1 MNSNAFFKRAIP
13 VWLRGRALEMNVQAG
28 FVLQF
33 DVDGSDGSCHL
44 HLTGSSL
51 YRVSVNGRFAH
62 YGPARAG
69 HGCCRVDRIELAEY
83 VNAGGNWLTIE
94 AAGYNCNSFYTL
106 NQPSFVQAE
115 LYVNGMARYAT
126 GERGDFTGFALPIRI
141 RQAMRYSYQ
150 RTFSEVYALDHR
162 DGLTDWLSRSP
173 ERGEPLA
180 RVEMSLNYLPR
191 EVPVPEYRTRT
202 AAGLIGAGC
211 SLPKDERPVY
221 PERRYI
227 HQVGGTISGYPLAE
241 IAERPWETVQDYT
254 FSLFDPSL
262 PLSDLR
268 CPVLLDAGQFAL
280 LDMGGNCTGFIQCEL
295 LAEEDSEV
303 YFLFDEKLVDGGFD
317 VASWESVNIVKYR
330 LRADE
335 EPYRLESFEAY
346 GYRYIQC
353 WVPSGRIKLISLGQ
367 REYAYPDAG
376 NTTFSCSDEQLNA
389 VYRAAVETYRQ
400 NTLDVFMDCPTRERA
415 GWLCDS
421 YFTAQSA
428 QLFSGNAVAEKVMLE
443 NYVWAETFPHL
454 PDGMLPMCYPADHAF
469 GNFIPQWAMW
479 YVIQLDGYIRR
490 SGADIAPFKPIC
502 YGLVAY
508 FRPFLNADGLLE
520 KLEKWN
526 FIEWSQANEW
536 VQDVNYPTNMLYA
549 RMLNLIGG
557 WYDDQELRE
566 QSAQIRDRILEQ
578 SFDGILFRDHAL
590 RLPDGSLQVQSHYSE
605 VCQYYAIFFRTADLD
620 DPKFEELRRLVFSSF
635 GPRRKAEG
643 VRPDI
648 AYANPFIGQYLRM
661 EILLEH
667 RRYDQLL
674 DEIKLYYYPM
684 AERTGTLWEHD
695 FPGGSLNHGFASF
708 AGAAIVRCLL
718 GIRSIDE
725 KTREIAFDFRH
736 VPGLSGSGSVG
747 VAGGV
752 VEVRRDCSEGGIP
765 TIAYRVPDAYKA
777 IFVGSPA
784 LEGVR
789 VMPSK

>member
-1 MNSNAFFKRAIP
+1 MNAFFERAIP

-28 FVLQF
+28 FVLEF
-33 DVDGSDGSCHL
+33 DLDEPAGPCHL

-51 YRVSVNGRFAH
+51 YRVSVNGRFIH

-83 VNAGGNWLTIE
+83 VKAGGNRLTIE

-115 LYVNGMARYAT
+115 LYVNGISRYAT
-126 GERGDFTGFALPIRI
+126 GERGDFIGFALPIRI

-150 RTFSEVYALDHR
+150 RTFSEVYALDHQ
-162 DGLTDWLSRSP
+162 DGLTDWMSRPP
-173 ERGEPLA
+173 ERGEPLV
-180 RVEMSLNYLPR
+180 RVEVSLIYQPR
-191 EVPVPEYRTRT
+191 EVPLPKYEIRP
-202 AAGLIGAGC
+202 AAGLVGAGC
-211 SLPKDERPVY
+211 SLLKAERPTY

-227 HQVGGTISGYPLAE
+227 HRVGGAISGYPLAE
-241 IAERPWETVQDYT
+241 ITERPWETVQDHS
-254 FSLFDPSL
+254 FSLFGPSL
-262 PLSDLR
+262 PLPDMDF
-268 CPVLLDAGQFAL
+268 PVLLDTGQFAL
-280 LDMGGNCTGFIQCEL
+280 FDMGGNVTGFIQCEM
-295 LAEEDSEV
+295 LAEEDCEV

-317 VASWESVNIVKYR
+317 MASWESVNVVKFR
-330 LRADE
+330 LRAGE

-353 WVPSGRIKLISLGQ
+353 WVKSGRIKLLSIGM
-367 REYAYPDAG
+367 REYAYPDVG
-376 NTTFSCSDEQLNA
+376 NTSFSCSDGPLNA

-428 QLFSGNAVAEKVMLE
+428 QLFSGDAIAEKVMLE
-443 NYVWAETFPHL
+443 NYVFAESFPHL

-479 YVIQLDGYIRR
+479 YVIQLEGYIRR
-490 SGADIAPFKPIC
+490 SGADIAPFRPIC
-502 YGLVAY
+502 YGLVSY
-508 FRPFLNADGLLE
+508 FNKFINADGLLE

-549 RMLNLIGG
+549 RMLELIGG
-557 WYDDQELRE
+557 WFGDRALRE
-566 QSAQIRDRILEQ
+566 QSRRVRDRIMEQ
-578 SFDGILFRDHAL
+578 SFDGALFRDHAV
-590 RLPDGSLQVQSHYSE
+590 RLPDGTLQVQPHYSE
-605 VCQYYAIFFRTADLD
+605 ACQYYAVFFRTADLGD
-620 DPKFEELRRLVFSSF
+620 SAFAELRKLAFSVF

-661 EILLEH
+661 EILFEY
-667 RRYDQLL
+667 RRYAQLL
-674 DEIKLYYYPM
+674 EEIKLYFHPM
-684 AERTGTLWEHD
+684 AEQTGTLWEHE

-708 AGAAIVRCLL
+708 AGTAIVRSLL

-725 KTREIAFDFRH
+725 KAREITFDFRH
-736 VPGLSGSGSVG
+736 IPGIYGSGSVG
-747 VAGGV
+747 VAGGI
-752 VEVRRDCSEGGIP
+752 VEVYRVCDEGGSP
-765 TIAYRVPDAYKA
+765 MIAYRVPEAYKA
-777 IFVGSPA
+777 IFAGSPA
-784 LEGVR
+784 EEGVR
-789 VMPSK
+789 VVPSL